1 MNTIMEK
8 LFRTASKGRVT
19 NGELLFLR
27 ADKQIHSN
35 VYFKKASI
43 GAVENE
49 IFIIFNSDR
58 NKLKVQ
64 DGFWTGNEK
73 SEPEI
78 LFFKDSKLLTPINE
92 AEAKRSGAIVFSTDN
107 IWVIQPVETCIGR
120 YVRD

>member
-43 GAVENE
+43 GAVEND

-64 DGFWTGNEK
+64 DDFWTGNEK

-92 AEAKRSGAIVFSTDN
+92 AEAKRS
-107 IWVIQPVETCIGR
+107 
-120 YVRD
+120 